1 MSKSKCL
8 IIGYGVVGHNLA
20 EEIKKLQPDIVDKYK
35 DGVPKKSEGYYD
47 IGFICVN
54 TPLMDNGFLDC
65 SEVRNTIYENDCDL
79 YVIKST
85 VPVGTTSFLARE
97 SQKRIVFSPEYYGAT
112 QHCNNF
118 DFPFTILGGQK
129 QDCIAVQQIL
139 QEVYD
144 ARHKFHITTPETAEM
159 AKFMENS
166 WLATK
171 VTFCCEF
178 FRAAEKAGVNYE
190 ELRELFLADP
200 RVNPAHT
207 FVYREHPY
215 YDSHCLNKDVPQIA
229 NQFDIDLLKQI
240 QRINKNSH

>member
-1 MSKSKCL
+1 MLKSKVL
-8 IIGYGVVGHNLA
+8 IIGRGVVGHNLA
-20 EEIKKLQPDIVDKYK
+20 EELKKLQPEIIDKYK
-35 DGVPKKSEGYYD
+35 DGEKRASDGHYDVGFVCVP
-47 IGFICVN
+47 
-54 TPLMDNGFLDC
+54 TPLMDNGLLDWQ
-65 SEVRNTIYENDCDL
+65 EVRNAIMENDCGL

-85 VPVGTTSFLARE
+85 VPVGVTNLLRHGF
-97 SQKRIVFSPEYYGAT
+97 QKRIVFSPEYYGAT

-118 DFPFTILGGQK
+118 DFSFTILGGQK

-144 ARHKFHITTPETAEM
+144 ARHKFYITTPETAEM

-229 NQFDIDLLKQI
+229 NQFDIDLLKQV
-240 QRINKNSH
+240 QRINEHWH